1 MSAPLLSCQ
10 SINKSFGS
18 RVLFKNLTFSIS
30 RGDRIGMIGPNGSG
44 KSTLIKLLVQQESPE
59 TGTISYK
66 RGLHLGYV
74 PQDSSFPDLSV
85 EEVLYNAFAEDD
97 TRDDRQ
103 RQIEVSI
110 MLSKLGFEDTTVNA
124 NSLSGGWKKRL
135 DLAKELIKK
144 PDILFLDEPTNHLDL
159 EGIAWLENFLQRQT
173 CAYLIVS
180 HDRYFLQN
188 VTNKMME
195 LNKSYPN
202 GVFCV
207 DVSYNQFIDR
217 RNEFIEGQLQ
227 YERALNSKV
236 RGEIEWLRKTP
247 QARTTKSSARI
258 QEAERLIEELSDV
271 KTRNKST
278 NVKIDFASTERQ
290 TRKLIAAKNLSKT
303 MGDRTLFSGVSF
315 NLAPGTRLGLVGAN
329 GSGKSTLLKLLAGTL
344 QPDTGTIKIGDG
356 VRIIYFDQHRLQLP
370 RNTTLRDAL
379 SENSD
384 SVTYRGQNIHVNSWC
399 KRFLFDPSDLD
410 MPLSHFSGG
419 ERARILIAR
428 LMLQPADVLLL
439 DEPTNDL
446 DIPTLEILE
455 EGLQD
460 FPGALVLVT
469 HDRYMMQQLCNVVI
483 GLGGGDDISLFADY
497 AQWEASLKKAKETAK
512 ELAKGTTNTK
522 TAEVKS
528 SQSATP
534 TPAPT
539 KKLSYNEKRELE
551 QMEGAIH
558 KVEEQIKKLHAEI
571 ESPQVAGDPA
581 KLQDACQKLSA
592 NEAQLETLYAR
603 WQELESRSSG

>member
-1 MSAPLLSCQ
+1 MSPLLSCQ
-10 SINKSFGS
+10 SVNKSFGS
-18 RVLFKNLTFSIS
+18 RILFKDLSFTIC
-30 RGDRIGMIGPNGSG
+30 RGDKIGMIGPNGSG
-44 KSTLIKLLVQQESPE
+44 KSTLIKLLVQQESPDS
-59 TGTISYK
+59 GTISFK

-74 PQDSSFPDLSV
+74 PQDSTFPDLSL
-85 EEVLYNAFAEDD
+85 EEILFNSFADDD

-110 MLSKLGFEDTTVNA
+110 MLSKLGFEDPTVNA
-124 NSLSGGWKKRL
+124 NTLSGGWKKRL

-202 GVFCV
+202 GIFSV
-207 DVSYNQFIDR
+207 DASYNLFIEK
-217 RNEFIEGQLQ
+217 RNEFLEGQMQ

-258 QEAERLIEELSDV
+258 QEAGRLIDELSDV
-271 KTRNKST
+271 KIRNKSA
-278 NVKIDFASTERQ
+278 NVKIDFTSTERQ
-290 TRKLIAAKNLSKT
+290 TRKLIAVKNLSKT
-303 MGDRTLFSGVSF
+303 LGERTLFSGVSF
-315 NLAPGTRLGLVGAN
+315 TLAPGTRLGIVGSN
-329 GSGKSTLLKLLAGTL
+329 GSGKTTLLKLLAGTL
-344 QPDTGTIKIGDG
+344 QPDMGTIKVGDG
-356 VRIIYFDQHRLQLP
+356 IRIVYFDQHRLQLP
-370 RNTTLRDAL
+370 RDTSLREAL
-379 SENSD
+379 AEGSD
-384 SVTYRGQNIHVNSWC
+384 TVTYRGQTIHVNSWC
-399 KRFLFDPSDLD
+399 KRFLFDPSNLSL
-410 MPLSHFSGG
+410 PLSHFSGG

-460 FPGALVLVT
+460 FPGALVLIT
-469 HDRYMMQQLCNVVI
+469 HDRYMMQQLCNVII
-483 GLGGGDDISLFADY
+483 GLGGGNDVSLFADY
-497 AQWEASLKKAKETAK
+497 AQWEAAFKKGKENIPK
-512 ELAKGTTNTK
+512 EASKS
-522 TAEVKS
+522 AEVKLS
-528 SQSATP
+528 APSAAQPQS
-534 TPAPT
+534 
-539 KKLSYNEKRELE
+539 KKLSYKEKRELE

-558 KVEEQIKKLHAEI
+558 QIEAEIKKLHLEI
-571 ESPQVAGDPA
+571 ELPDVANNSA
-581 KLQDACQKLSA
+581 KLQEACQKLSA
-592 NEAQLETLYAR
+592 SQAKLEHLYAR
-603 WQELESRSSG
+603 WQELETKSGA